1 MKEYCIKQ
9 SMEIQEFFQM
19 FQNFVATYSL
29 DIIAGNFNNMF
40 LYNYTINILQL
51 LVLFLLLIYNL
62 IFKKCRKINI

>member
-1 MKEYCIKQ
+1 MKEYFIKQ

-29 DIIAGNFNNMF
+29 DIVAGNFNNMF

-62 IFKKCRKINI
+62 IF